1 MKITI
6 PVAGVELQGV
16 TNQTVIYPKQL
27 PVWPTRPMMIKI
39 YPDKISGVGQTVT
52 VAVNN
57 QGTSVHTFE
66 LPYEDVIDFDMS
78 FVCPLMTHADRQK
91 STELTAESSLLFICN
106 TSAGAQLIALGVFH
120 CDLTYWHTIPGN
132 QASLPEPPKIK
143 MPGQDVDI
151 YYPFA
156 TAPDVTFPV
165 VAEPADD
172 ADPTEAIMPTTYTLG
187 KTIDVRYL
195 KKLTVKDLWGTGIDH
210 VIEYEN
216 RNWNRANEDDA
227 LLCALRVRWNM
238 QNGEWFWDAFKS
250 YFWSN
255 NFTYLRGLGGA
266 TEQAEVTVNME
277 YGPDK
282 YAVYQQ
288 LMISS
293 QIIMELNMPGINQY
307 QYKVFRAE
315 VVSDSGAR
323 WSGNTRTYRQQVRF
337 RTTELRDNY
346 ISPVLPDSPADIPV
360 QFSASPLTMS
370 FPYYADINAPLNV
383 NGNVFWDI
391 VPESDWLIINSP
403 KNGRGKPGVS
413 QAVTRRR
420 VNPSTT
426 SRTGYMHFY
435 RAGTTTKLATV
446 TVNQGGAPAVNAT
459 PKFIPVSSEG
469 ELKPFTVSCATA
481 GQGTLQVK
489 NMSGAAGAWAN
500 LDTSQLEQNGGDVYV
515 NPAINLPE
523 SGGVP
528 RSCIIR
534 TTHDTT
540 GQMADV
546 NVMQSVACPVDR
558 FPNDFAWA
566 GKGMYAYDGNAH
578 GSASFRFTTGIPGTD
593 IVPECY
599 QGFISHF
606 RIIREE
612 PNWVLLFDMAQN
624 AGTGANVDRFARII
638 MRHRPTRKALATL
651 VLFQRAYSGSPANF
665 VHASWDPAE
674 AADGSMHYFE
684 LITAAPETPAMSPPS
699 QMYLHNIDSLTVN
712 GVRLNKFRV
721 MLDWCLFTRSLQIG
735 MSVTGVSKTISIG
748 QFANADAMAIT
759 TNTHWN
765 RLAPVWV
772 IGKGSLTFNVDVQA
786 QKLNKRDEIS
796 FFRLDSWISLQSTEA
811 HQGNPYV
818 RRFTINLAANTT
830 GAARG
835 TEIRF
840 QIPGLTD
847 IIIRIEQT
855 G

>member
-6 PVAGVELQGV
+6 PVANVELQSV
-16 TNQTVIYPKQL
+16 TGQTVIYPKQL
-27 PVWPTRPMMIKI
+27 PVWSTRPMMIKI

-52 VAVNN
+52 VVVTN
-57 QGTSVHTFE
+57 QGNAVHTFE

-78 FVCPLMTHADRQK
+78 FVCPLMTRADRQK
-91 STELTAESSLLFICN
+91 STELTAESSLLFLYN
-106 TSAGAQLIALGVFH
+106 TSAGAQIIVLGVFH

-132 QASLPEPPKIK
+132 QASLPGPPKIK

-156 TAPDVTFPV
+156 TAPGVTFPV

-172 ADPTEAIMPTTYTLG
+172 ADPTAAIMPLTYTLG
-187 KTIDVRYL
+187 KTIDVRYI
-195 KKLTVKDLWGTGIDH
+195 KKLTVKDVWGTGIDH

-238 QNGEWFWDAFKS
+238 QNGEWFWDAFKNF
-250 YFWSN
+250 FWSN

-293 QIIMELNMPGINQY
+293 QIIMELNIPGINQY
-307 QYKVFRAE
+307 QYKVFHAE

-337 RTTELRDNY
+337 RTTELQDNY
-346 ISPVLPDSPADIPV
+346 ISPVLPDSPAVIPV

-403 KNGRGKPGVS
+403 ENGRGKPGVS

-420 VNPSTT
+420 VNPNTT
-426 SRTGYMHFY
+426 SRTGYMHIC

-446 TVNQGGAPAVNAT
+446 TVNQGGAPVVNVT
-459 PKFIPVSSEG
+459 PKFLPISSGG
-469 ELKPFTVSCATA
+469 EMMSFTVSCATA
-481 GQGTLQVK
+481 GQGTLRVK
-489 NMSGAAGAWAN
+489 NMSGAAGAWVN
-500 LDTSQLEQNGGDVYV
+500 LDASQLEQDGGAVYV
-515 NPAINLPE
+515 NPARNSPRY
-523 SGGVP
+523 GGAP

-534 TTHDTT
+534 TTHDIT
-540 GQMADV
+540 GQSADV
-546 NVMQSVACPVDR
+546 NAMQYVDCPVGR
-558 FPNDFAWA
+558 YPNDFEWA
-566 GKGMYAYDGNAH
+566 GKGMYAYDGTAH
-578 GSASFRFTTGIPGTD
+578 NNNEFSFTSGIPHTD
-593 IVPECY
+593 MVAECSQNYVTSIRIVYVESNSKLI
-599 QGFISHF
+599 F
-606 RIIREE
+606 
-612 PNWVLLFDMAQN
+612 NLAQN
-624 AGTGANVDRFARII
+624 SGGDRFARISVK
-638 MRHRPTRKALATL
+638 HVPTGK
-651 VLFQRAYSGSPANF
+651 VLGTVVVFQRAFNAPPANF

-684 LITAAPETPAMSPPS
+684 LITAASETPTMNPPS
-699 QMYLHNIDSLTVN
+699 QMYLHNIDNLTVN
-712 GVRLNKFRV
+712 GVQLNKFRV

-735 MSVTGVSKTISIG
+735 MSVTGASKTISIG
-748 QFANADAMAIT
+748 QFANADAMAIS

-786 QKLNKRDEIS
+786 QKLKQRDEIS
-796 FFRLDSWISLQSTEA
+796 FFRLDSWISLRSTEP

-840 QIPGLTD
+840 QRPEIPD